1 MQKEEYLKYVEQTT
15 KRADIKK
22 TLLFSFLCGGLI
34 CALGEALRLFFLNFS
49 LNEKDSIVNTVNGKF
64 NGTRVTV

>member
-22 TLLFSFLCGGLI
+22 HFYLVF
-34 CALGEALRLFFLNFS
+34 CAKA
-49 LNEKDSIVNTVNGKF
+49 
-64 NGTRVTV
+64 